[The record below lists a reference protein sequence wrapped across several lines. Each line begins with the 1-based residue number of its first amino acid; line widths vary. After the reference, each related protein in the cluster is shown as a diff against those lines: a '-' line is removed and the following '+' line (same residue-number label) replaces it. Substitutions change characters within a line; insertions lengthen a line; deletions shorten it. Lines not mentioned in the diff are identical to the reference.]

1 MEQEKI
7 KEIKKVLRNCQKD
20 NCIDCPYLID
30 EKKCRANDLLID
42 TLNLINELESE
53 NEVLRK
59 HNIGYHVANG
69 YELQGFAE
77 KVIEKLKDNVNSE
90 NINGFVDAINIID
103 NLYKEASN

>member
-7 KEIKKVLRNCQKD
+7 KEIKKVLMNCQKD

-69 YELQGFAE
+69 YELQEFAE
-77 KVIEKLKDNVNSE
+77 KVIEKLKDKVNSD
-90 NINGFVDAINIID
+90 NVDAVVECKRII
-103 NLYKEASN
+103 KEVMKKL